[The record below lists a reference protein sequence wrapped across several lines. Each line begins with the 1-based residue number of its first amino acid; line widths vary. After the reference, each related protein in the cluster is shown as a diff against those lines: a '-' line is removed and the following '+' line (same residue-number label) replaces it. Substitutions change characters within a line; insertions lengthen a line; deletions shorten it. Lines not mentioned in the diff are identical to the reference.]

1 MTTLRM
7 SAIAAVLMSVGY
19 LLGQANVGPTLV
31 SAQQAEGGVTEET
44 ANKIREAN
52 RRLIDAMEALKSEG
66 RYEAVTEGPNAFLIL
81 AGGGS
86 AREDL
91 ESGRGVDPET
101 FASLYAGRVLPE
113 IKDLLGK
120 DDQGR
125 MTYNDEVIRIYS
137 KSRLQR
143 VLANRI
149 KLTEVAF

>member
-1 MTTLRM
+1 MTTVRM
-7 SAIAAVLMSVGY
+7 FASAAVLMSVGY
-19 LLGQANVGPTLV
+19 LLGQMDFGPQLV
-31 SAQQAEGGVTEET
+31 SAQEPQAGVQEDT
-44 ANKIREAN
+44 ANKIHEAN
-52 RRLIDAMEALKSEG
+52 QRLIEAMNALKSDG

-81 AGGGS
+81 SGGGN

-101 FASLYAGRVLPE
+101 FSALYAGRAIPE

-125 MTYNDEVIRIYS
+125 MTYNSEVIRLYS

-143 VLANRI
+143 IFANRV
-149 KLTEVAF
+149 KLTEVTF